1 MPEPANPPGP
11 PPVPRCSECG
21 THPTRPHLAEC
32 GIGAANAR
40 HWSNVHVVE
49 QMLAEAVA
57 AKRQDRAFMERLRAN
72 ITKHADL
79 LERLADA

>member
-1 MPEPANPPGP
+1 MSDQNYPPGP
-11 PPVPRCSECG
+11 PPVPRCSECNA
-21 THPTRPHLAEC
+21 HPMSHHLAEC
-32 GIGAANAR
+32 SIGAANAR

-49 QMLAEAVA
+49 QVWAEAIA
-57 AKRQDRAFMERLRAN
+57 AKRQDREFMERLRNN